1 MAKVTMYVDSYV
13 TVDIPDDEIDNYFK
27 DGYFEDELYEL
38 MWNKY
43 EEDSTVTETFIE
55 FDQPVDKTLAGGL
68 RVLTRRYK

>member
-38 MWNKY
+38 MWNRY

-55 FDQPVDKTLAGGL
+55 FD
-68 RVLTRRYK
+68 